1 MKRKALL
8 FLFFF
13 YSMMLTA
20 QTTSYTVSMSG
31 IAEIKIGMTKAALEK
46 LINQTIKLPAPSKE
60 NTYTRDSATC
70 SYNGLNLSIVF
81 EKQEINNKS
90 EIVVWEVKSTHPLL
104 KTRSGI
110 GIGDD
115 KLKIIST
122 YEGYTIYIM
131 PDYDDANFTIKSKTK
146 STIWLHGDES
156 GKVIIFYLTNNK
168 VTGMCVTYD
177 EGC

>member
-1 MKRKALL
+1 MRYLIFALL
-8 FLFFF
+8 L
-13 YSMMLTA
+13 YSISTSA

-31 IAEIKIGMTKAALEK
+31 IAEIKVGMKKTELEK
-46 LINQTIKLPAPSKE
+46 LLNQSIQLPKLSNKE
-60 NTYTRDSATC
+60 SYERDTVVC
-70 SYNGLNLSIVF
+70 NFKGLDASIVF
-81 EKQEINNKS
+81 EKQGIDDKES
-90 EIVVWEVKSTHPLL
+90 DVVVWEVRSSHPQL

-110 GIGDD
+110 SIGDD

-122 YEGYTIYIM
+122 YDGYTIYIM
-131 PDYDDANFTIKSKTK
+131 PEYEGKDYTVKSKTK

-168 VTGMCVTYD
+168 VTAMSVSFD

>member
-1 MKRKALL
+1 MTRMVFLL
-8 FLFFF
+8 FFL
-13 YSMMLTA
+13 SPVLIKA

-31 IAEIKIGMTKAALEK
+31 IAEVKLGMTKTSLEK
-46 LINQTIKLPAPSKE
+46 LLNQTLQLPKLSKAKNYE
-60 NTYTRDSATC
+60 RDTVTC
-70 SYNGLNLSIVF
+70 NYNGLNLTLVF
-81 EKQEINNKS
+81 EKQEINEKN
-90 EIVVWEVKSTHPLL
+90 EIVVWEVKSSHPQL

-122 YEGYTIYIM
+122 YNNYTIYIM
-131 PDYDDANFTIKSKTK
+131 PAYDDADYTIKSKTK
-146 STIWLHGDES
+146 STIWLHGDER

>member
-1 MKRKALL
+1 MP
-8 FLFFF
+8 
-13 YSMMLTA
+13 
-20 QTTSYTVSMSG
+20 
-31 IAEIKIGMTKAALEK
+31 AA
-46 LINQTIKLPAPSKE
+46 AKE
-60 NTYTRDSATC
+60 NNYARDSANC
-70 SYNGLNLSIVF
+70 IYNGLSLSIVF
-81 EKQEINNKS
+81 EKQEASNKS
-90 EIVVWEVKSTHPLL
+90 ELVVWEVKSSHPQL

-122 YEGYTIYIM
+122 YDNYTIYIM

-156 GKVIIFYLTNNK
+156 GKVIIFYMTNNK
-168 VTGMCVTYD
+168 VTGMSVTYN

>member
-1 MKRKALL
+1 MKQAILLL
-8 FLFFF
+8 FLF
-13 YSMMLTA
+13 SATIVKA
-20 QTTSYTVSMSG
+20 QSPSYTVSMSG
-31 IAEIKIGMTKAALEK
+31 IGEIKLGMTKSEIEK
-46 LINQTIKLPAPSKE
+46 LLNQTIKLPKLSKAANYE
-60 NTYTRDSATC
+60 RDTVAC
-70 SYNGLNLSIVF
+70 NYNGLNLSIVF
-81 EKQEINNKS
+81 EKEEVNNKP
-90 EIVVWEVKSTHPLL
+90 EVVVWEVKSNHPQL

-110 GIGDD
+110 TIGDD

-122 YEGYTIYIM
+122 YDTYTIYIM
-131 PDYDDANFTIKSKTK
+131 PEYDDINYTIKSKTK

>member
-1 MKRKALL
+1 MKRIAFLL
-8 FLFFF
+8 FLL
-13 YSMMLTA
+13 SPLIIKA

-31 IAEIKIGMTKAALEK
+31 IADVKLGMTKSSLEK
-46 LINQTIKLPAPSKE
+46 LLNQAIQLPRLSKE
-60 NTYTRDSATC
+60 KNYERDTVAC
-70 SYNGLNLSIVF
+70 NYNGLNLSVVF
-81 EKQEINNKS
+81 EKQEINNKN
-90 EIVVWEVKSTHPLL
+90 EIVVWEVKSTHPQL

-122 YEGYTIYIM
+122 YDNYTIYIM
-131 PDYDDANFTIKSKTK
+131 PGYDDADYTIKSKTK

>member
-1 MKRKALL
+1 MKRMIFL
-8 FLFFF
+8 LFFF
-13 YSMMLTA
+13 SSTIIKA

-31 IAEIKIGMTKAALEK
+31 IAEIKLGMTKAALEK
-46 LINQTIKLPAPSKE
+46 LLNQTLQVPKPNKTSSYE
-60 NTYTRDSATC
+60 RDTIAC
-70 SYNGLNLSIVF
+70 NYNGLNLSIVF
-81 EKQEINNKS
+81 EQQEINNKN
-90 EIVVWEVKSTHPLL
+90 EIVVWEVKSSHPQL

-122 YEGYTIYIM
+122 YDNYTIYIM
-131 PDYDDANFTIKSKTK
+131 PDYDDADFTIKSKTK

-168 VTGMCVTYD
+168 VSGMCVTYD